1 MLSFFRNKSTE
12 TSVDKIINATKNLV
26 LQVDEIPID
35 AATMDTNTDESNAN
49 ANTKTKTK
57 TTYTMQAY
65 ENDAEL
71 KDAIFGMTGRPI
83 FISVGI
89 FQLLFFSRFI

>member
-49 ANTKTKTK
+49 ANTKTKT
-57 TTYTMQAY
+57 TYTMQAY